1 MELFIHLYAVNF
13 IRTLVIIA
21 LIYFGVRLFVRYV
34 LPLILDK
41 KIKDMQHKMQEQ
53 QRQNRSSNKNE
64 GDVTIE
70 YKKKGKNK
78 NGNQGEGEYV
88 DFEEID

>member
-1 MELFIHLYAVNF
+1 MELFIHLYILGF

-21 LIYFGVRLFVRYV
+21 VVYFAVRLFTRYV

-41 KIKDMQHKMQEQ
+41 KIKDMQHKMREQ
-53 QRQNRSSNKNE
+53 QKKQQRPNRGE

-70 YKKKGKNK
+70 YDKKRNSSH
-78 NGNQGEGEYV
+78 NQDNGEYV
-88 DFEEID
+88 DFEEVD

>member
-53 QRQNRSSNKNE
+53 QKHHRQSNRSE
-64 GDVTIE
+64 GDVTLE
-70 YKKKGKNK
+70 YDKKGKNK
-78 NGNQGEGEYV
+78 NGHQKDGEYV

>member
-1 MELFIHLYAVNF
+1 MELFIHLYIVGF

-21 LIYFGVRLFVRYV
+21 VVYFAIRLFTRYV

-41 KIKDMQHKMQEQ
+41 KIKDMQHKMREQ
-53 QRQNRSSNKNE
+53 QKQQQHPNRSE

-70 YKKKGKNK
+70 YEKRRNR
-78 NGNQGEGEYV
+78 NQNHDDGEYV
-88 DFEEID
+88 DFEEVD